1 MKKVLIADDEKNMIW
16 AIKRALKNEDYTI
29 ITASNGKEAIDN
41 VKLHE
46 PDLVLL
52 DLKMP
57 EMNGLEA
64 LKNIKNEFPNIVAM
78 MMTAHGSVKTAIE
91 AMKIGAI
98 DYISKPFDVEELKIQ
113 IRKALDIR
121 EMSDTIDYLTEELR
135 NKTGKRIIG
144 ESKELKN
151 VLNIVNKVA
160 PSKATVLITG
170 ESGTG
175 KELIANAIHFNS
187 DRAKKPYIKVNC
199 GALPENLLESELFGH
214 EKGAFTG
221 AINKKLGRF
230 ERADGG
236 TIFLDE
242 IGEIDLN
249 VQVKLLRILQER
261 EMERVG
267 GTETIKVDVR
277 IIAATNKDLF
287 KMVEEGKFR
296 EDLYYRLNVIPI
308 EIPPLRERKDD
319 IKLLIDYFL
328 DKYSKELGKKEFK
341 ITDEALDTLKDYE
354 WRGNIRELE
363 NVIERLV
370 ILSENNLISKEKLPK
385 EILNIRDELNE
396 FKLPSSGINLEE
408 VEKNLINQA
417 LKMTNF
423 NQTKSAKLLGITRHA
438 LIYRIEKY
446 NIDIKK

>member
-175 KELIANAIHFNS
+175 KELIANATHFNS